1 MTTETEYFWKAARD
15 ARALEAASDS
25 ETACAAIE
33 ELVGVALH
41 FAPALSS
48 RALALLDEL
57 ADTGASRDICAA
69 AADAVAWCKAS

>member
-41 FAPALSS
+41 FAPALSA
-48 RALALLDEL
+48 RALALLGQLVTAGNRRPSDRPRQML
-57 ADTGASRDICAA
+57 PNGL
-69 AADAVAWCKAS
+69 